1 MKFRFCAHDLRKAP
15 LLVAKT
21 ATQMMLDVAL
31 QSQALAVS
39 GGLPSAS
46 WQLAWL
52 GIANFTPAD
61 LVT

>member
-1 MKFRFCAHDLRKAP
+1 
-15 LLVAKT
+15 
-21 ATQMMLDVAL
+21 MMLDVAL